1 MVECYRSRRRWSVRQ
16 RAETRGAAAHT
27 DAPLLIGR
35 PLWIGQHGRPPFF
48 LRVVG
53 MTGSEECEV
62 PKAVIRKDLRGQPVG
77 NPMFCVDPTELAYR
91 PSAHTIE
98 ECVQMLLSTEE
109 ICLGGT
115 ARRQIMNGAKLVG
128 HIEIVDEHR

>member
-1 MVECYRSRRRWSVRQ
+1 
-16 RAETRGAAAHT
+16 
-27 DAPLLIGR
+27 
-35 PLWIGQHGRPPFF
+35 
-48 LRVVG
+48 